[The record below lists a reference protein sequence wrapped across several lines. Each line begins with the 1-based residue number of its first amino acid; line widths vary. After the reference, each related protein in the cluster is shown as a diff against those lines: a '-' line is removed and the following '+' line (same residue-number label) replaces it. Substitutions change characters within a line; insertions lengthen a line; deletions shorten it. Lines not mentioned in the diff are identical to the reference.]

1 LSYHIKLEVF
11 EGPFDLLFHLIEK
24 NEVDI
29 YDIPIAEIT
38 HQYLAYLEEMQNL
51 DLEIAS
57 EFLVMAATLLA
68 IKAKMLLPKPP
79 KPEEEDDSEERD
91 PRDELVARLLEYK
104 KYKLAAEYLHQREE
118 KQSKVYFRPN
128 EEEFFISLFSD
139 KNPLEGVQIED
150 LKAALV
156 QVLSKKFDLEPVQ
169 EIPRDEITIKKKM
182 EEISSVLQK
191 NPQGISFFAL
201 FSLPASKVEVVVQF
215 LALLELMRMQ
225 KVKVSQPSPYG
236 DILIFSLTG

>member
-1 LSYHIKLEVF
+1 M
-11 EGPFDLLFHLIEK
+11 
-24 NEVDI
+24 DI

-68 IKAKMLLPKPP
+68 IKAKCCFQNLRNLRRKMIPR
-79 KPEEEDDSEERD
+79 ER